1 MITVEVPIKDAKNPP
16 KINFPDRCVNC
27 GKPKYTVM
35 PLKLNIGV
43 EKRGQGA
50 LMDFPVPLCAECEKK
65 ERRVTNVTLLP
76 FLIAGFI
83 LGAIAFIPAWL
94 VAPEGTSQQT
104 LGFPLVFGGLVGMIV
119 GVIGG
124 TVVEFVLKF
133 LFAPAYGQLLL
144 KRPLTILSLFND
156 SEDVIGLTA
165 KFADKKKSLKVTF
178 ENDEIGK
185 EFQKLNKSVDYLTL
199 SKSGR

>member
-1 MITVEVPIKDAKNPP
+1 MHTVEIPIKDAKNPP

-27 GKPKYTVM
+27 GKPKQVVM
-35 PLKLNIGV
+35 PLQLNMGV
-43 EKRGQGA
+43 EKRGQGV

-76 FLIAGFI
+76 FVIAGFI
-83 LGAIAFIPAWL
+83 LGALAFIPAL
-94 VAPEGTSQQT
+94 LIAPDGTSPQT
-104 LGFPLVFGGLVGMIV
+104 YNFPFVFAGFVGLVV

-124 TVVEFVLKF
+124 TAVEFILKF

-156 SEDVIGLTA
+156 SENVIGLSA
-165 KFADKKKSLKVTF
+165 KFTDKKKSLKVTF
-178 ENDEIGK
+178 ENDDVGK
-185 EFQKLNKSVDYLTL
+185 EFGRLNS
-199 SKSGR
+199 

>member
-1 MITVEVPIKDAKNPP
+1 MYTVETLIKDAKNPP

-27 GKPKYTVM
+27 GKPKHTVM
-35 PLKLNIGV
+35 PLQLNMGV
-43 EKRGQGA
+43 EKRGQGV

-76 FLIAGFI
+76 FVIAGFI
-83 LGAIAFIPAWL
+83 LGAIAFLPAL
-94 VAPEGTSQQT
+94 LIAPEGTSQQT
-104 LGFPLVFGGLVGMIV
+104 LSFPFVFAGFVALVV

-124 TVVEFVLKF
+124 TVVEFALKF

-156 SEDVIGLTA
+156 SENVIGLSARFT
-165 KFADKKKSLKVTF
+165 DKKKSLRLTF
-178 ENDEIGK
+178 ENDDIGK
-185 EFQKLNKSVDYLTL
+185 EFKQINL
-199 SKSGR
+199 